1 MTLPTHK
8 IQMVDLFSQYQRIK
22 PEVDAAIQQVIDRS
36 AFIKGDEVL
45 RLEAQLS
52 SYCKCRQVI
61 SCANGTDALQIA
73 LMALE
78 LNPEDEIIIPAFT
91 YVATA
96 EVIALL
102 GLTPVMVDVDPF
114 TFNCSVSELEKAI
127 TPKTKAIIPV
137 HLFGQAAPMEAIM
150 QLANKYNLWVIEDN
164 AQALGAEV
172 IFQDGIIH
180 KAGTIGHLG
189 CTSFFPTKNL
199 GCFGDGGA
207 IQTND
212 EALAGKIRMI
222 ANHGQKIK
230 YQHSLIG
237 CNSRLDTIQAAI
249 LEVKLKQLDQYIQA
263 RQKAAGFYTLRL
275 QNCNSI
281 QLPAQSTNTPHTF
294 NQYTLQVN
302 DGKRDEL
309 KKYLTEKGIPS
320 IIYYPT
326 PLYRQE
332 AFSKYA
338 PKGFSLKH
346 TEQLCQSV
354 LSIPMHTE
362 LTEEIQEYIVEAIIQ
377 FDNRV
382 TK

>member
-1 MTLPTHK
+1 
-8 IQMVDLFSQYQRIK
+8 MVDLFGQYQKIK
-22 PEVDAAIQQVIDRS
+22 PEIDNAIQQVIDRS
-36 AFIKGDEVL
+36 AFIKGEEVL
-45 RLEAQLS
+45 RFEVQLA
-52 SYCKCRQVI
+52 SYCDCRQVI
-61 SCANGTDALQIA
+61 SCGNGTDALQIA

-78 LNPEDEIIIPAFT
+78 LKPEDEIIIPAFT

-102 GLTPVMVDVDPF
+102 GLKPIMVDVDPHS
-114 TFNCSVSELEKAI
+114 FNCSVKELEKAI
-127 TPKTKAIIPV
+127 TPRTKAIIPV
-137 HLFGQAAPMEAIM
+137 HLFGQSAEMEEIM
-150 QLANKYNLWVIEDN
+150 SLANQYGLWVIEDN

-172 IFQDGIIH
+172 IFQDKSIH
-180 KAGTIGHLG
+180 KAGTIGHIG

-207 IQTND
+207 IFTND
-212 EALAGKIRMI
+212 NRLAEKMRMI

-249 LEVKLKQLDQYIQA
+249 LEVKLKQLDQYIRA
-263 RQKAAGFYTLRL
+263 RQKAAAFYTSKLE
-275 QNCNSI
+275 NCKNI
-281 QLPAQSTNTPHTF
+281 QLPTPNTITPHTF
-294 NQYTLQVN
+294 NQYTLKVN
-302 DGKRDEL
+302 NGKRDEL

-320 IIYYPT
+320 IIYYPR

-332 AFSKYA
+332 AFCKYA
-338 PKGFSLKH
+338 SEGFSLKH

-362 LTEEIQEYIVEAIIQ
+362 LNEEIQSYIVDALLSFES
-377 FDNRV
+377 
-382 TK
+382 